1 MALVNPSHSLWNEY
15 KDPARKAVATINLLG
30 VEQNRPLLLAAIK
43 SFSPKEMVNLLL
55 MSVSWSVRLLIAG
68 TQGTGALE
76 SLYGAAAH
84 QISSGKAKSAS
95 DVAVVFSK
103 SIPTDEQ
110 FEKDFAQATVSKAHL
125 ARYYLRALESQAQNT
140 PEPYFV
146 PNQDLVIN
154 LEHIMPELPSS
165 EWSHIPEQT
174 REDYS
179 TRLGNQALLRASVN
193 SKLGNKGWDSKRAY
207 LEAAEFL
214 LTREP
219 ATSSQWTEREIEN
232 RQKRLAQLAVK
243 TWPLKTK

>member
-1 MALVNPSHSLWNEY
+1 
-15 KDPARKAVATINLLG
+15 
-30 VEQNRPLLLAAIK
+30 
-43 SFSPKEMVNLLL
+43 MVN
-55 MSVSWSVRLLIAG
+55 
-68 TQGTGALE
+68 
-76 SLYGAAAH
+76 
-84 QISSGKAKSAS
+84 S
-95 DVAVVFSK
+95 DS
-103 SIPTDEQ
+103 
-110 FEKDFAQATVSKAHL
+110 
-125 ARYYLRALESQAQNT
+125 
-140 PEPYFV
+140 
-146 PNQDLVIN
+146 
-154 LEHIMPELPSS
+154 ELPSS